1 VTADSGHVGD
11 VLSALLDGE
20 LQGAEAEAARA
31 HLAGCATCAAESIAV
46 TQARSW
52 LRSLP
57 PVEPPAQFYVRLFAD
72 HADHADE
79 ADEADDAADTGEAH
93 GHRQPAVTSV
103 LVARR
108 LRLRAGVAAMAACA
122 AATVVVL
129 GLVSPHDSP
138 TTPPVTRF
146 IEAHATAVGAGDPVS
161 QLAPAV
167 VPVAFRP

>member
-1 VTADSGHVGD
+1 VGD
-11 VLSALLDGE
+11 ALSALLDGE
-20 LQGAEAEAARA
+20 LHGPEAEAARA
-31 HLAGCATCAAESIAV
+31 HLASCAMCAAESIAV

-57 PVEPPAQFYVRLFAD
+57 PVEPPADFYVRLFAD
-72 HADHADE
+72 D
-79 ADEADDAADTGEAH
+79 ADDANDAGDGGDAREAH
-93 GHRQPAVTSV
+93 DAPDATVTS
-103 LVARR
+103 LVVSRR
-108 LRLRAGVAAMAACA
+108 SRVRAGVAAMAACA
-122 AATVVVL
+122 AATGVVL

-146 IEAHATAVGAGDPVS
+146 IEAHATAVGDGDPVS